1 MRPRFRS
8 GRRAALAWI
17 AAGLAGLAAVGFAVV
32 RAGDAGSGT
41 GEPRLD
47 VAIVGD
53 SFVEQSRDQFRA
65 HAEADG
71 MTVEVSAFGGTA
83 ACDHG
88 DELAAY
94 AERQPDTLIVSFA
107 GNDITPCMERGPAPS
122 PEQTAQ
128 EYEVDFDSLVGE
140 FLAVSPAT
148 RVYVVPP
155 PPIRDAQ
162 YEVNAV
168 AMRAMYDRYAAEHP
182 RTEVV
187 DVTPV
192 LAPDG
197 AFHASLPCESWE
209 AEACGPDGT
218 VQLREEDGIHLT
230 AAGGERYARA
240 LLAAID
246 GG

>member
-1 MRPRFRS
+1 MRPRVRS
-8 GRRAALAWI
+8 GRRVALAWI

-32 RAGDAGSGT
+32 RAGDATSGT
-41 GEPRLD
+41 GEPDLD

-53 SFVEQSRDQFRA
+53 SFVEQSRDQFLA
-65 HAEADG
+65 HAEAGG

-83 ACDHG
+83 ACDHR
-88 DELAAY
+88 DELGAY
-94 AERQPDTLIVSFA
+94 ARRRPDALIISFA
-107 GNDITPCMERGPAPS
+107 GNDLTPCMERGEAPS
-122 PEQTAQ
+122 PEQTAR
-128 EYEVDFDSLVGE
+128 EYEADFDSLVGE

-155 PPIRDAQ
+155 PPIRDAR
-162 YEVNAV
+162 YEVNAA
-168 AMRAMYDRYAAEHP
+168 AMRAMYDRYADDHP

-187 DVTPV
+187 DVTPA
-192 LAPDG
+192 LGPDG

-209 AEACGPDGT
+209 AQACGADGT

-230 AAGGERYARA
+230 AAGGERYART